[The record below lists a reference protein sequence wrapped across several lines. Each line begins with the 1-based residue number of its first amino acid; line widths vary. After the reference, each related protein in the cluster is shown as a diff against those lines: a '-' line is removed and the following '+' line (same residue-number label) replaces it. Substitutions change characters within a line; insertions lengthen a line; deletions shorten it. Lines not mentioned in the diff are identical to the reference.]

1 MATRTPYP
9 FQASW
14 YKYKTAAEINTLRRQ
29 WNMFETVENNDYLVR
44 IQMNAGYFA
53 TRWYVFLQGSDL
65 TDYNRGHSLH
75 QAQFPQVDFTPER
88 NKFVQQSTIYTRVS
102 YEFSQPSNGLILS
115 TAMTEGERVKKNA
128 DLSLYTQVSTFNSTH
143 MFKWQF
149 TSEEDRLAYEKVA
162 LSLSRL

>member
-1 MATRTPYP
+1 MATRTQYP
-9 FQASW
+9 FQVSW
-14 YKYKTAAEINTLRRQ
+14 YKYKTSAEINVLRRQ

-53 TRWYVFLQGSDL
+53 TRWYAFLQASDL
-65 TDYNRGHSLH
+65 TDYNRGRSLH
-75 QAQFPQVDFTPER
+75 QAQFPTIDFTPER
-88 NKFVQQSTIYTRVS
+88 NKFVQQSTIYTRVG
-102 YEFSQPSNGLILS
+102 YEFSQPSNGLLLS

-128 DLSLYTQVSTFNSTH
+128 DLLLYTQVSTFNSTH